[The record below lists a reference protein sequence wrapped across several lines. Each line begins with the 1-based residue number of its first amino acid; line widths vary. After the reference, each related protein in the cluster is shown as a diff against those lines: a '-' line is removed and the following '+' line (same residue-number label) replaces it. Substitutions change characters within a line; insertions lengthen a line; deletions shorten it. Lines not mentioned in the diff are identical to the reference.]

1 MLESLILHH
10 HANGF
15 EKVVIY
21 FDCPDDP
28 GEQEARLPKSRTR
41 LVLLDSAVT
50 IPPCADSQ
58 AIAAVEQFAKPLP
71 TGPVPHL

>member
-28 GEQEARLPKSRTR
+28 GEQEAISKI
-41 LVLLDSAVT
+41 VE
-50 IPPCADSQ
+50 ADY
-58 AIAAVEQFAKPLP
+58 
-71 TGPVPHL
+71 